1 MYTCGLTNVGAQF
14 EDETGIDY
22 FHGRLRFL
30 PAENLAIT
38 EKWDNDDYL
47 LEVSGEMKDGGVYRE
62 NLSFRRNVK
71 TIFGTKTISIDDTIE
86 NQGFKEN
93 PFMIMYHINCGFPI
107 LDKDTLVFI
116 PSDEVLPMNENA
128 KENIGVWD
136 QITEPL
142 DDGIENVFVH
152 KLKADENGKVL
163 TGVYN
168 EKLKLGYYME
178 FDVNDLPFVIEWKS
192 MVSGDYALGI
202 QPANCFGQG
211 RGYEIKNNSL
221 QKISPFE
228 TKKISV
234 KLTVLDGEND
244 LLNFIKRYNNCKR
257 GSK

>member
-1 MYTCGLTNVGAQF
+1 
-14 EDETGIDY
+14 
-22 FHGRLRFL
+22 
-30 PAENLAIT
+30 
-38 EKWDNDDYL
+38 
-47 LEVSGEMKDGGVYRE
+47 
-62 NLSFRRNVK
+62 
-71 TIFGTKTISIDDTIE
+71 
-86 NQGFKEN
+86 
-93 PFMIMYHINCGFPI
+93 
-107 LDKDTLVFI
+107 
-116 PSDEVLPMNENA
+116 MNENA

-163 TGVYN
+163 TGVFN
-168 EKLKLGYYME
+168 EKLMLGYYME

-211 RGYEIKNNSL
+211 RGYEIENNSL

-244 LLNFIKRYNNCKR
+244 LLNFIKRYNNCTR